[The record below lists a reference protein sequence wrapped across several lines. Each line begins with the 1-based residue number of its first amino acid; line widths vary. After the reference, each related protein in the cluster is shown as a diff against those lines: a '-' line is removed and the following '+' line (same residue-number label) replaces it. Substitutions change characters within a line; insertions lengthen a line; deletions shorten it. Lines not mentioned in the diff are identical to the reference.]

1 MYGGDALLELTN
13 RTGRVVVIDG
23 YEKEPYLKFV
33 PGDGVFENVHSP
45 AVYYNSNRYART
57 TLPDEADATL
67 QPEWRRVADGSRF
80 AWHDHRV
87 HWMSPVPPSPVFNDP
102 GHDQKVLDW
111 EFVVHVGDDLA
122 TARAVTVAGTLWW
135 VAPVAWWP
143 LLIAF
148 GAVFLAITVMAVW
161 RTTPV
166 GERWPGLART
176 VVVLIWAVLAA
187 NVVRVIDDLAAV
199 PAYRGGIAGIVAT
212 TTVSVLLIF
221 LLTLHAWRGHVTGYL
236 ALLGAGL
243 ATTVL
248 YGTGHSA
255 VLSASQIL
263 TGLPMWV
270 ARWTVAASCMTIVPV
285 VTACLFA
292 GHHFLR
298 WYRAHPVRFRS
309 PRIREDATTG

>member
-1 MYGGDALLELTN
+1 
-13 RTGRVVVIDG
+13 
-23 YEKEPYLKFV
+23 
-33 PGDGVFENVHSP
+33 
-45 AVYYNSNRYART
+45 
-57 TLPDEADATL
+57 
-67 QPEWRRVADGSRF
+67 
-80 AWHDHRV
+80 
-87 HWMSPVPPSPVFNDP
+87 
-102 GHDQKVLDW
+102 
-111 EFVVHVGDDLA
+111 
-122 TARAVTVAGTLWW
+122 
-135 VAPVAWWP
+135 

-148 GAVFLAITVMAVW
+148 GAVFLAITVMAAR

-248 YGTGHSA
+248 FGTGHSA

-263 TGLPMWV
+263 TGLPVWV

-285 VTACLFA
+285 VTASLFA
-292 GHHFLR
+292 GHHFLG

-309 PRIREDATTG
+309 STIREDATTG